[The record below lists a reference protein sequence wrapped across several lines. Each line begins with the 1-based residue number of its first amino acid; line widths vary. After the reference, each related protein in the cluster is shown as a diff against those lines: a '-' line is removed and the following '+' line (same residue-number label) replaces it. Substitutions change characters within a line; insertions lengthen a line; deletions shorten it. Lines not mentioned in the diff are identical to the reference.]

1 MNILLIVSEDN
12 GPHLGCYGDP
22 HVSTPHLDQL
32 ASEGIRFTNA
42 YTTQAVC
49 SPGRAS
55 IHTGL
60 LPRTRTARSDW
71 PHTDTSPSRAS
82 QTSPRS

>member
-1 MNILLIVSEDN
+1 MKTDRPNVLLIVSEDN

-22 HVSTPHLDQL
+22 YIATPHLDRL
-32 ASEGIRFTNA
+32 ASEGVRFTRA

-55 IHTGL
+55 ILTGL
-60 LPRTRTARSDW
+60 Y
-71 PHTDTSPSRAS
+71 PH
-82 QTSPRS
+82 